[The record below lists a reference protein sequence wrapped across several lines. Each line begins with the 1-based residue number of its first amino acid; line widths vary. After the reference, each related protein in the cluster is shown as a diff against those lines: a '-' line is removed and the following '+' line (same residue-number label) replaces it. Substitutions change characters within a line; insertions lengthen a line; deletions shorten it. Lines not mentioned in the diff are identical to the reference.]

1 MHTRAVLLIESTEGD
16 RQILAG
22 DEEAF
27 RAAFEGFVDAWGS
40 DAVWFDPDARVLG
53 SDAGIRLARWRA
65 RTVGATGRLA
75 LVALAGRR
83 TAAIYLVDD
92 SAMAE
97 RLVVGLTGPAGRS
110 DFPGLSFDLVTVGA
124 LAPVVE
130 VDESPPGADRDELR
144 VNRDAGPRPLPPRP
158 LLDRDRLCPRCAD
171 HPLHVEP
178 LFDGRADDGSALCAA
193 CIALADLRAA

>member
-65 RTVGATGRLA
+65 RTVGPTERLA
-75 LVALAGRR
+75 LIALAGRR

-97 RLVVGLTGPAGRS
+97 RLVVGLTGDSGGGDLR
-110 DFPGLSFDLVTVGA
+110 GLTFDLVSVGT
-124 LAPVVE
+124 L
-130 VDESPPGADRDELR
+130 PPSVNAVGSSDDNRDELR

-178 LFDGRADDGSALCAA
+178 LFDGRAADGSALCAA
-193 CIALADLRAA
+193 CVALADLRAA